1 MLQLSGNT
9 LQQVEKFKYLGVV
22 FTSDQR
28 HNKIDARVGKT
39 NAVLGKLYHS
49 VVTER
54 KLLNMAELSFMKS
67 ASVPISTWGH
77 EGNDRKS
84 TISSISGRDRTFA
97 MSPRRVGSRQSAQ
110 LWNSWNPEC
119 RATSPNRDPSY
130 DGSATSWLLTRMSQE
145 MSTRRSSAGYTYG
158 KRPRGR
164 PRTRWREYISWS
176 HLGVEPAELSGIA
189 ENHEVYFE
197 SLITGFV
204 LTNYVPI
211 IPKAISCSVMN
222 NHNNINFSVSSNH
235 HPISKQSSLKYFG
248 LILDNKLNWKSQ
260 IKKLV
265 TQLSKSCGMLFK
277 LKHYTNISVLKSVYF
292 ALFHSYLT
300 YSINWGRANKTTLL
314 PLIRLHNKAA
324 RTLEY
329 EQLKQPYS
337 IPSTKF

>member
-1 MLQLSGNT
+1 
-9 LQQVEKFKYLGVV
+9 
-22 FTSDQR
+22 
-28 HNKIDARVGKT
+28 
-39 NAVLGKLYHS
+39 
-49 VVTER
+49 
-54 KLLNMAELSFMKS
+54 
-67 ASVPISTWGH
+67 
-77 EGNDRKS
+77 
-84 TISSISGRDRTFA
+84 
-97 MSPRRVGSRQSAQ
+97 
-110 LWNSWNPEC
+110 
-119 RATSPNRDPSY
+119 
-130 DGSATSWLLTRMSQE
+130 

-204 LTNYVPI
+204 LTNYAPI

-222 NHNNINFSVSSNH
+222 NRNNINFSVSSNH

-277 LKHYTNISVLKSVYF
+277 LKHYTDISVLKSVYF
-292 ALFHSYLT
+292 ALFNSYLT
-300 YSINWGRANKTTLL
+300 YSILNWGRADKTTLL
-314 PLIRLHNKAA
+314 PLIRLQNKAV

-329 EQLKQPYS
+329 NK
-337 IPSTKF
+337 TKNNYTLFQAQNVRNT